1 MLKKSIFKTKNQ
13 PALPIIK
20 FNGVSLVKE
29 ETKLLTFYEDS
40 VDEFMQVVINGES
53 DYPTESSFSGDTIR
67 LHGNGSIRISGV
79 QYSITD
85 KAFYQIINYLGMPIK
100 FCSRLSRPIFTELF
114 NKLMGEQY
122 EKNFT
127 LKFITNLNPELIIGF
142 HPQRK
147 MALPTAYNVLL
158 TLMRP
163 KKMKARHT
171 SFMAGVTCGLTYAVY
186 LVFDD
191 CEDFKKQSKEDYKG
205 PYVWPGV
212 EILFSPVWEVRPT
225 VTACVLGEDYVALD
239 KNMSFKFDLKSTGM
253 NKISGA
259 LDTFITN
266 VKDNNTEMVELYRS
280 SFSKK
285 ISENVNSLIHKRLP
299 KVINSE
305 LIDRNFT
312 GMDASKV
319 LKEISE
325 AGEKQT
331 LAQRRKTLFFIW
343 DILKEL

>member
-1 MLKKSIFKTKNQ
+1 
-13 PALPIIK
+13 
-20 FNGVSLVKE
+20 
-29 ETKLLTFYEDS
+29 
-40 VDEFMQVVINGES
+40 
-53 DYPTESSFSGDTIR
+53 
-67 LHGNGSIRISGV
+67 
-79 QYSITD
+79 
-85 KAFYQIINYLGMPIK
+85 
-100 FCSRLSRPIFTELF
+100 
-114 NKLMGEQY
+114 
-122 EKNFT
+122 
-127 LKFITNLNPELIIGF
+127 
-142 HPQRK
+142 
-147 MALPTAYNVLL
+147 
-158 TLMRP
+158 
-163 KKMKARHT
+163 MKARHT